1 MVDYSRF
8 DKIDDLDS
16 DEEREERKTATP
28 QLVQAP
34 QPVPAAAKGKDG
46 RIKFEYEG
54 KFDAL
59 LHN

>member
-28 QLVQAP
+28 RLVPPP
-34 QPVPAAAKGKDG
+34 QPVQAAAKGKDG

-54 KFDAL
+54 EFDGF